1 MQMTK
6 MNTFQNRVTIHQ
18 RAENQIT
25 LNKETPTALTTTQCR
40 LPQWAVIRNTL
51 PMIGHGSTI
60 VHAVATATTAII
72 PKPQVDSSITM
83 VEMTTEN
90 TTITKDGTIIA
101 ARTTKP
107 TTGQAT

>member
-1 MQMTK
+1 MTK
-6 MNTFQNRVTIHQ
+6 MNTFQSRVTIHQ

-25 LNKETPTALTTTQCR
+25 LNKETPTALTTQCR
-40 LPQWAVIRNTL
+40 LPQWAVIRNTP
-51 PMIGHGSTI
+51 PMIGHRSTI

-72 PKPQVDSSITM
+72 PKPQGDSSITM

>member
-1 MQMTK
+1 MTK
-6 MNTFQNRVTIHQ
+6 MNTFQNCMTIHQ
-18 RAENQIT
+18 RAENQKT

-40 LPQWAVIRNTL
+40 LPQWVVICKT
-51 PMIGHGSTI
+51 PQMIGHRSTI
-60 VHAVATATTAII
+60 VHAVATVTTAI
-72 PKPQVDSSITM
+72 
-83 VEMTTEN
+83 